1 MYRQRSDAG
10 FRESVLS
17 SQAQR
22 QTHMHADDL
31 LSPEDRA
38 GAEKTRGGD
47 DRPSSSPWDGAT
59 IKQRWPS
66 HGVEWYMLSRRGK
79 QAARM
84 TQSHVS
90 KQRQV
95 GGANGIGKMLGKRF
109 PSLGWRYYT

>member
-22 QTHMHADDL
+22 QTRMHADDL
-31 LSPEDRA
+31 LSPPEDRA

-47 DRPSSSPWDGAT
+47 CRPSSSPWDGAA

-66 HGVEWYMLSRRGK
+66 HGVEWYMPSRRGK
-79 QAARM
+79 QATRV

-95 GGANGIGKMLGKRF
+95 GGANGMEK
-109 PSLGWRYYT
+109 S